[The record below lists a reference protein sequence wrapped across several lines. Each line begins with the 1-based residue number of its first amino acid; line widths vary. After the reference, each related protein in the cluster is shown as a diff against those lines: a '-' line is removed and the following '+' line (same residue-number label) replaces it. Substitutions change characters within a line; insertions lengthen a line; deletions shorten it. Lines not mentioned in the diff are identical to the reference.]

1 MGNLAAEIDPMAGTL
16 VEWRRDF
23 HRHPELA
30 FEEQRTSA
38 VIRAFLESLG
48 IEVRSC
54 GRTGL
59 RGVLRGGRPGRTVAL
74 RADMDA
80 LPVAEIADHAPDY
93 RSENPGV
100 MHACGHDGHM
110 AILMGAAKVLAS
122 RRATLPGTVVFLFQP
137 AEGRTRLAARH

>member
-1 MGNLAAEIDPMAGTL
+1 MREEQTMGNLAAEIDPMAGTL

-30 FEEQRTSA
+30 FEEERTSA

-48 IEVRSC
+48 IEVRTC

-80 LPVAEIADHAPDY
+80 LPVAE
-93 RSENPGV
+93 
-100 MHACGHDGHM
+100 
-110 AILMGAAKVLAS
+110 
-122 RRATLPGTVVFLFQP
+122 
-137 AEGRTRLAARH
+137 